1 LFCSIRSPIVMDLG
15 VNPEEAAEES
25 TAAAAGRA
33 KELTRT
39 PSSTIKIFTV
49 KSENNRQTS
58 ELSAEFQ
65 RNGEL
70 EQQDIPAVEETREA
84 DEDAVEAPS
93 PAPANTAKTRTK
105 RTNVEVQNANAI
117 LAEAIKIASK
127 GREKSPLSMI
137 VVEKQEE
144 KRETAEGGS
153 DVERVLRD
161 YVPLPD
167 DAVWATLNEETS
179 KAWAVFHEE
188 GSKAWS
194 TINDE
199 SVKAYHEW
207 STRLNKFNESMS
219 QSHCHAMNDL
229 SQAHGQALNGLTT
242 AYVMAEEDL
251 SRMGLA
257 LSQTQTVKSI
267 NGLLGIDK
275 ATEVNKEEEGDDE
288 EEGEGMEI
296 SLFGSVYVS
305 RA

>member
-1 LFCSIRSPIVMDLG
+1 MDLG
-15 VNPEEAAEES
+15 VNSEEAAEES
-25 TAAAAGRA
+25 TVAAAGQA

-39 PSSTIKIFTV
+39 PGSTIKIFTV
-49 KSENNRQTS
+49 KSENNQQTS

-65 RNGEL
+65 RNAEL

-93 PAPANTAKTRTK
+93 PAPANTAKTRK

-117 LAEAIKIASK
+117 LAEAIKIASG
-127 GREKSPLSMI
+127 GREKRPLSMI

-153 DVERVLRD
+153 DVKRVLRD
-161 YVPLPD
+161 YGVPLPD
-167 DAVWATLNEETS
+167 DAVWAALNEETS

-207 STRLNKFNESMS
+207 STRLTKFNESMS

-257 LSQTQTVKSI
+257 LSQTQTIKSI

-275 ATEVNKEEEGDDE
+275 AAETNKEEEGYNE